1 MCVLGEGGHHLQ
13 VNKYRSEEEEDV
25 SVETKR
31 EGRVSET
38 TGSLQSP
45 ATLEFLLLLLF
56 LVSTFDLMILSPC
69 RFSENRSASPAKTV

>member
-1 MCVLGEGGHHLQ
+1 M
-13 VNKYRSEEEEDV
+13 NKYRSEDEEGV

-45 ATLEFLLLLLF
+45 VTHSFLPLPLF
-56 LVSTFDLMILSPC
+56 GFYFRPDD
-69 RFSENRSASPAKTV
+69 F

>member
-1 MCVLGEGGHHLQ
+1 MSTEGRASPPHTKPGSKARVTIQDCICSVRPQGMCVFGGGGVGHLQ
-13 VNKYRSEEEEDV
+13 VNKYRSEEEEEV

-45 ATLEFLLLLLF
+45 ATL
-56 LVSTFDLMILSPC
+56 
-69 RFSENRSASPAKTV
+69 

>member
-1 MCVLGEGGHHLQ
+1 MGEGGGGHLQ
-13 VNKYRSEEEEDV
+13 VNKYRSEEEEEV

-45 ATLEFLLLLLF
+45 ATL
-56 LVSTFDLMILSPC
+56 
-69 RFSENRSASPAKTV
+69 

>member
-1 MCVLGEGGHHLQ
+1 MCVLGGRDHLQ

-45 ATLEFLLLLLF
+45 ATLEFLLLLFWF
-56 LVSTFDLMILSPC
+56 LLST
-69 RFSENRSASPAKTV
+69 

>member
-1 MCVLGEGGHHLQ
+1 M
-13 VNKYRSEEEEDV
+13 NKYRSEEEEDV

-45 ATLEFLLLLLF
+45 ATLEFLLLFWFLL
-56 LVSTFDLMILSPC
+56 ST
-69 RFSENRSASPAKTV
+69 